1 MDKVYENKFNMSF
14 LTDYFDKTMPYNG
27 PYTTSWKIVQT
38 LAGQF
43 NTRFPSSTAITID
56 TMLYKQEQY

>member
-1 MDKVYENKFNMSF
+1 MSF
-14 LTDYFDKTMPYNG
+14 STDYFDKTMPRNG
-27 PYTTSWKIVQT
+27 QYTTSWKIVQT
-38 LAGQF
+38 LPGQF